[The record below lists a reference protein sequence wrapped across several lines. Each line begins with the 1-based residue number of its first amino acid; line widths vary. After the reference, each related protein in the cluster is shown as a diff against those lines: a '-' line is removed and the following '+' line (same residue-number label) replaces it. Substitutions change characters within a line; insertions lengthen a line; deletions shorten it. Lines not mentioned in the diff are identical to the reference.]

1 MSERAGG
8 EKMPK
13 KNEEKDNSM
22 TDEEWNAW
30 IEPVVSWVENINE
43 LTLPEGLELEDIEDM
58 IPGINSR
65 IRRGNRD
72 PQERKVHKGKIQNM
86 GNDLPEWPHT
96 RGPGTSLTSSQQTML
111 STALAVREEADTA
124 AYQIYV
130 QHKAQHIL
138 VRRASKKNQTLGL
151 AYESMEQFIEAGQK
165 AEAARVKALFKNN
178 EWATKDD
185 DGNIV
190 EQTFESPVVRIPS
203 AE

>member
-1 MSERAGG
+1 
-8 EKMPK
+8 MPK

-30 IEPVVSWVENINE
+30 IEPVVSWVENISNLSLPKGFE
-43 LTLPEGLELEDIEDM
+43 LADIEDM
-58 IPGINSR
+58 VPGINSR

-96 RGPGTSLTSSQQTML
+96 RGPGTSLNPTQQTML
-111 STALAVREEADTA
+111 ATALAVREEADTA
-124 AYQIYV
+124 AYKVYV
-130 QHKAQHIL
+130 SHKAQHIL

-151 AYESMEQFIEAGQK
+151 AYESMEQFVEAGQK
-165 AEAARVKALFKNN
+165 AEKARVMALFKNN

-190 EQTFESPVVRIPS
+190 EQTFESPVVRQPS
-203 AE
+203 E